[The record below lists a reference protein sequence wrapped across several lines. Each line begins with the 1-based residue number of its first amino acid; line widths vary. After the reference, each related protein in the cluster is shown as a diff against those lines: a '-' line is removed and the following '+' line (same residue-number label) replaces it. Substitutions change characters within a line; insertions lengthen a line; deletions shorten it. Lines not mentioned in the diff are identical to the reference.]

1 MQTQSPDPTTTV
13 ALAGAEFGWGST
25 GKLSALIATLRDR
38 SPVPLRFVGI
48 ASGLSRTLLSAH
60 GIDRWYDAPA
70 DDSQAVADVVR
81 REDVRAGL
89 VVLEGPA
96 AVALEDAGVP
106 TAFVDSLPFLW
117 TKGDRDSLPTDV
129 SVYCAQRCVDL
140 PDECRDVLASITNLR
155 WVEAVMAVPDQ
166 ARPAASPGGPVPGMP
181 ARRALVSLGGLR
193 SPTLTDWTSY
203 PRLVVPAALGA
214 LESVGMAEVHVAGNL
229 PAGFAA
235 DVDHS
240 SPMHVTY
247 GPLGHEAFL
256 ERLADTDV
264 LLTSPGLTTL
274 LEAGARA
281 TPTVCLP
288 PQNLSQ
294 IFNGRFHSR
303 AIGADVRVRWPDRVF
318 AEDDVLRDRT
328 TAEEA
333 ALRPIYAGIATAA
346 DEDAVRTR
354 AEVRDGILA
363 ALLRADAGAC
373 WPALADTVGRNG
385 AAQVADHVLDLVLR
399 TPTAARG

>member
-1 MQTQSPDPTTTV
+1 MQTKSPDSTATI

-38 SPVPLRFVGI
+38 SPIPLRFVGI
-48 ASGLSRTLLSAH
+48 ASGLGRALLTEH
-60 GIDRWYDAPA
+60 GIDRWYDARA
-70 DDSQAVADVVR
+70 DDRQAVADVAR
-81 REDVRAGL
+81 RENVSAGL

-96 AVALEDAGVP
+96 ATALEAAGVP
-106 TAFVDSLPFLW
+106 TVFVDSLPFLW
-117 TKGDRDSLPTDV
+117 TEGDRDSLPTDV

-140 PDECRDVLASITNLR
+140 PAECRGVLASITNLQ
-155 WVEAVMAVPDQ
+155 WVEAVMAVPGREIS
-166 ARPAASPGGPVPGMP
+166 AGSPAGPVPGSSV
-181 ARRALVSLGGLR
+181 RRALVSLGGLR

-203 PRLVVPAALGA
+203 PSLVIPAALEA
-214 LESVGMAEVHVAGNL
+214 LDSLGVREVHVAGNL
-229 PAGFAA
+229 PDGFSA
-235 DVDHS
+235 DAEHS
-240 SPMHVTY
+240 SRMRVTY

-274 LEAGARA
+274 LEAGARG

-303 AIGADVRVRWPDRVF
+303 AVGADVRVTWPDRVF
-318 AEDDVLRDRT
+318 AEAEVLRDRT

-333 ALRPIYAGIATAA
+333 ALRLIYTGIATAA
-346 DEDAVRTR
+346 VEDAVRTR
-354 AEVRDGILA
+354 ADIRDGVLA
-363 ALLRADAGAC
+363 ALRRAGSGAR
-373 WPALADTVGRNG
+373 WTALVDTVGRHG
-385 AAQVADHVLDLVLR
+385 AAQVADHVLNLVPR
-399 TPTAARG
+399 AAIAARG